1 MRTWLYSINSNY
13 PLFLEDGVYDERLL
27 GALDWIIAVAR
38 AHGLKLILSFTDFW
52 PESGGISSLILLS
65 RKFLDLSPHHSE
77 QYGRSSFFTDQNY
90 FSLYIRHVEHIL
102 LRKSKITGTRYCDE
116 STVMAWELMVSLFLT
131 TFKFSSSFHTE

>member
-1 MRTWLYSINSNY
+1 VRTWLYSINSNY

-65 RKFLDLSPHHSE
+65 RKFLDLSPDHSE
-77 QYGRSSFFTDQNY
+77 QYGRSSFFTDQN
-90 FSLYIRHVEHIL
+90 
-102 LRKSKITGTRYCDE
+102 
-116 STVMAWELMVSLFLT
+116 
-131 TFKFSSSFHTE
+131 